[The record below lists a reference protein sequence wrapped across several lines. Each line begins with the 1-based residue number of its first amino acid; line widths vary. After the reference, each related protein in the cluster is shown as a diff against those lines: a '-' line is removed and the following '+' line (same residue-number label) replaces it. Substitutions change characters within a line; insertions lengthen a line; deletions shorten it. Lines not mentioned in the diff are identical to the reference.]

1 MIEPR
6 LVQGYAVQ
14 LSGLYVFILIGR
26 VIRTDLERIAVTHIH
41 FHVGKHRA
49 TDIIGRRTRSH
60 RIESHLTEDNES
72 GHTTT
77 VLITRYTHQI
87 IAEPL
92 IQ

>member
-14 LSGLYVFILIGR
+14 LSGLYVFILIGC

-60 RIESHLTEDNES
+60 RIESHLAENNES

-77 VLITRYTHQI
+77 VLIARHTHQI